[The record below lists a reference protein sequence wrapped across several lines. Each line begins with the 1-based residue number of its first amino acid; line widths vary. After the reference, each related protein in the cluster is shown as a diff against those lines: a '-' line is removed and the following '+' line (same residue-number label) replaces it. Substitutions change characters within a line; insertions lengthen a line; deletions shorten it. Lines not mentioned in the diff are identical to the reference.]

1 MLKAKGMPNWLQQA
15 AVAVGYGIV
24 GYIAQQFVIS
34 HFQPYAGLRLVL
46 LLVLPYRFW
55 PALAVGE
62 LASLGAVAIECGPLY
77 GWGWA
82 AFRAFPSVVLA
93 MPIIRAFRNRW
104 PRLGDKVSANVAPLL
119 ASTLAVSAVWAAYS
133 LVIFSMLRTPAGYV
147 SPPYHL
153 LAERYFL
160 GQCVGIITLT
170 PLLLWLNEACHKST
184 WRELWN
190 EFVSSRLALES
201 TVILV
206 PSLFFLTWL
215 AIRGSDEIAQIARM
229 AMFLPVAALTLRNG
243 WRGAAIGSALASIC
257 VIIAMPAARDPG
269 TVAAQAF
276 IALTSGILL
285 LLGSRI
291 SALHSREQQERIDER
306 RAIQLAQ
313 SSILQSERRL
323 HQAAEA
329 LEDMRDIMAVSQ
341 DYIFDRFQRLLSPA
355 EQRGFRRDAAQTQ
368 QQLYQLAGGLS
379 PRLQREQDLPVTLS
393 NGTLARALDEAGVA
407 YRCDVQNRAPG
418 QLGAALPIALYRL
431 ACEAALHLCTQY
443 HSKRIHL
450 RLRVGV
456 TGERVWALM
465 SIEGGEAANE
475 PFIRGSMLQRH
486 LGASG
491 MDLEALRGQAKVYG
505 GNVRMRSTEG
515 RPRITLLLT
524 EAEVA

>member
-1 MLKAKGMPNWLQQA
+1 
-15 AVAVGYGIV
+15 
-24 GYIAQQFVIS
+24 
-34 HFQPYAGLRLVL
+34 LRLVL

-55 PALAVGE
+55 PAQAAGE

-82 AFRAFPSVVLA
+82 AFRAVPTVVLA
-93 MPIIRAFRNRW
+93 MPIVRAFRNRW

-119 ASTLAVSAVWAAYS
+119 ACTLVVSAVWAAYS

-170 PLLLWLNEACHKST
+170 PLLLWLNEARHKST

-355 EQRGFRRDAAQTQ
+355 EQRGFRRD
-368 QQLYQLAGGLS
+368 
-379 PRLQREQDLPVTLS
+379 
-393 NGTLARALDEAGVA
+393 EAGVA

-524 EAEVA
+524 EAEVAKTAEARYSN